1 VVQFPQALECA
12 TAELPDAVLMD
23 VRLPECWDGI
33 ETNALLRRR
42 TEVPVVYLSG
52 YSDGDIIQAR
62 ARAADNVCGFL
73 VKPCRERELC
83 AALETARR
91 WLRSRSVRTA
101 ANC

>member
-23 VRLPECWDGI
+23 VRLPGRWDGI
-33 ETNALLRRR
+33 ETNALLRQRAR
-42 TEVPVVYLSG
+42 VPVVYLSG
-52 YSDGDIIQAR
+52 YGDGDIQAR
-62 ARAADNVCGFL
+62 AQAADNVCGFL